1 VTVGFDPVGLAEFL
15 ARVVFSDVFNCFH
28 IFSQRSFVQ
37 EGSPASGSI
46 SFRESATAQALLW
59 TDSVE
64 CWVLVI
70 FVGPFSLLTSS
81 HPSPAQLPK
90 ALKPWSIIKLK
101 LAQGILRIVGS
112 QGYSF
117 FDGQTSG
124 AKVCITRIVG
134 VASRRCPSELNQ
146 KWPKAGCSFSL
157 W

>member
-1 VTVGFDPVGLAEFL
+1 MTVGFDPVGLAEFL
-15 ARVVFSDVFNCFH
+15 ARVVFSDVLNCFH

-59 TDSVE
+59 THSVE

-90 ALKPWSIIKLK
+90 AYETLEHHQAQACTRDTSDSWIMLDLKD
-101 LAQGILRIVGS
+101 IVFLMGKRQVQRFAS
-112 QGYSF
+112 QG
-117 FDGQTSG
+117 
-124 AKVCITRIVG
+124 
-134 VASRRCPSELNQ
+134 L
-146 KWPKAGCSFSL
+146 
-157 W
+157 

>member
-1 VTVGFDPVGLAEFL
+1 MVSTPSGWLSFLRGSFFQMFLIVFTFFHSGTSCRKGHLPAEAFPSEKAQLRRRFCGPTLWSVGSLLSLLGL
-15 ARVVFSDVFNCFH
+15 S
-28 IFSQRSFVQ
+28 
-37 EGSPASGSI
+37 
-46 SFRESATAQALLW
+46 
-59 TDSVE
+59 
-64 CWVLVI
+64 
-70 FVGPFSLLTSS
+70 PFSHLLTLLQHSCRK
-81 HPSPAQLPK
+81 LM
-90 ALKPWSIIKLK
+90 KPWSIIKLK